1 MTNKNIAYERV
12 MMQIG
17 DIQTY
22 VESIENM
29 PRELIKG
36 IVQDLDIIAS
46 EVEYSEAFND
56 VIQDVKDMTVDFSTT
71 DSGDIYV
78 PTVESGD
85 E

>member
-29 PRELIKG
+29 PRELIKS

-46 EVEYSEAFND
+46 EVEYSETFNN
-56 VIQDVKDMTVDFSTT
+56 VVQDVKDMTV
-71 DSGDIYV
+71 
-78 PTVESGD
+78 ESED

>member
-29 PRELIKG
+29 PRELIKS

-56 VIQDVKDMTVDFSTT
+56 VIQDVKDMTV
-71 DSGDIYV
+71 
-78 PTVESGD
+78 ESGD

>member
-1 MTNKNIAYERV
+1 MTNKNVAYERV

-29 PRELIKG
+29 PMELIKS

-56 VIQDVKDMTVDFSTT
+56 VIQDVKDMTV
-71 DSGDIYV
+71 
-78 PTVESGD
+78 ESGD

>member
-22 VESIENM
+22 VESIDNM
-29 PRELIKG
+29 PRELIKS

-71 DSGDIYV
+71 DIGDIYV
-78 PTVESGD
+78 PTVEQDD